1 MKLDVTKALRN
12 PGQHYPL
19 EVEQTIAPQDV
30 GGDEVT
36 FDPATLKGEYVT
48 GEDGSVTVEGLFHT
62 VAHAQCANCLAPAS
76 AEITA
81 EFRETFYHGGD
92 PEDDESFAY
101 EGSKLDFEKLAM
113 FCAMLNLP
121 MRFLCK
127 EDCQG
132 FSEYAGE
139 DVNMRSCHK
148 ELPGQHPF
156 AALQQLL
163 AEKSD
168 QDSHSVSAGCPKK
181 DEEV

>member
-19 EVEQTIAPQDV
+19 EVEQTIAPQEV

-76 AEITA
+76 AEITT

-127 EDCQG
+127 EDCPGIGQ
-132 FSEYAGE
+132 YAGAGVTISTDE
-139 DVNMRSCHK
+139 DITTTLCQD
-148 ELPGQHPF
+148 ELNVQRPF

-168 QDSHSVSAGCPKK
+168 NA
-181 DEEV
+181 EN